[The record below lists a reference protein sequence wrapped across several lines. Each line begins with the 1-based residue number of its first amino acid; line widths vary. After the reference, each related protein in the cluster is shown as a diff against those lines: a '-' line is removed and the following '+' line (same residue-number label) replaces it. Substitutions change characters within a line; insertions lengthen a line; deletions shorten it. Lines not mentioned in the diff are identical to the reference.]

1 MKVCRFTVISFSS
14 SSSSSST
21 FYIFFLS
28 IFILKPKD
36 DLSDIRVFA
45 SPRLQAHR
53 FNVLSSV
60 YLAATNDH
68 SPWRGGCLVP
78 NYHLVKYALIHTL
91 HTGRV
96 CMQLPRATLPFF
108 LLNDFVRRLYKHVIV
123 VNLELHWL
131 HPYRSA
137 RKQTQSHES
146 SVEVSEHKQWFTLSG
161 VNVCVS
167 AVCECLTPSSCQD
180 LWLLSSAPAGG
191 SCLWRPYCLHRCGQC
206 SVDTRA
212 RNRGEAGYHRPALPL
227 PPPQDSFICN

>member
-1 MKVCRFTVISFSS
+1 MSS
-14 SSSSSST
+14 SHSAERQLRASNELCSFTAMLMGTSGDLSRVCVCVVLSPRGRHT
-21 FYIFFLS
+21 LQHPNGYLWDLIPGTSEGLQVHRHLFLLFLLLLLHFLYFLS
-28 IFILKPKD
+28 LNLHSKAKR
-36 DLSDIRVFA
+36 SDIRVFA

-123 VNLELHWL
+123 VNLELH
-131 HPYRSA
+131 
-137 RKQTQSHES
+137 
-146 SVEVSEHKQWFTLSG
+146 
-161 VNVCVS
+161 
-167 AVCECLTPSSCQD
+167 
-180 LWLLSSAPAGG
+180 
-191 SCLWRPYCLHRCGQC
+191 
-206 SVDTRA
+206 
-212 RNRGEAGYHRPALPL
+212 
-227 PPPQDSFICN
+227 